1 MGERRCR
8 CITMKGA
15 TISQIASFGD
25 EVEAKKLYH
34 DGPPTRKESML
45 DRLPFLIGLR
55 YVRAKR
61 RNHFISFISLTSM
74 LGLTLGVAVLILV
87 LSVMN
92 GFDRELRER
101 VLGMVPHVQIEQ
113 AGGMS
118 DWQPL
123 VEEVTEHPHVI
134 GAAPYIQQQG
144 MFSVGGRNH
153 GAMVNGIEPEWE
165 SKVSIVD
172 EHMQTG
178 KLDDLS
184 AGSWHIVLGSILAQN
199 LGVGVGDSVT
209 LLVPEASITPAGVF
223 PRLKRFTVSGIFSVG
238 ADLDANLAYANIS
251 DMQTLARMGDDIG
264 GLRLEL
270 DDLFLSGSVT
280 REVVDSLGQ
289 GYRGYDWTYT
299 RGNLFQA
306 IQMEKRMIALL
317 LTVIVAVAAFNIVST
332 LVMVVTDK
340 RADIAILRTIGAT
353 PRSIMGIFIV
363 QGLAIGVIGILIG
376 VVLGILLA
384 LTVSDIILFVENVFG
399 IHFLDAGVYF
409 VSELPSQLIWS
420 DVSQIVTAAFVL
432 TFLSTLYPAWRAARV
447 QPAEVLRYE

>member
-1 MGERRCR
+1 M
-8 CITMKGA
+8 
-15 TISQIASFGD
+15 F
-25 EVEAKKLYH
+25 
-34 DGPPTRKESML
+34 

-74 LGLTLGVAVLILV
+74 LGLMLGVAVLILV

-92 GFDRELRER
+92 GFDHELRTR
-101 VLGMVPHVQIEQ
+101 VLGMVPHTKIE
-113 AGGMS
+113 APGGLT
-118 DWQPL
+118 DWQSL
-123 VEEVTEHPHVI
+123 AERLMERERVI
-134 GAAPYIQQQG
+134 GAAPYVEQQG
-144 MFSVGGRNH
+144 MFSVSGRNE
-153 GAMVNGIEPEWE
+153 GAMVIGIEPEWE
-165 SKVSIVD
+165 GRVSIID
-172 EHMQTG
+172 ENMRQG
-178 KLDDLS
+178 SLGDLTS
-184 AGSWHIVLGSILAQN
+184 GEWNIVLGSILARR
-199 LGVGVGDSVT
+199 LGVGMGDRVT

-238 ADLDANLAYANIS
+238 ADLDASLAYAHID
-251 DMQTLARMGDDIG
+251 DMQTLARLGDAVG

-270 DDLFLSGSVT
+270 DDLFAAGSET
-280 REVVDSLGQ
+280 RAIIDELGA
-289 GYRGYDWTYT
+289 GYRGLDWTYSH
-299 RGNLFQA
+299 GNLFQA

-317 LTVIVAVAAFNIVST
+317 LTVIIAVAAFNIVST

-363 QGLAIGVIGILIG
+363 QGLAIGVIGILVG
-376 VVLGILLA
+376 VTLGVLLA
-384 LTVSDIILFVENVFG
+384 LTVSDLIAWVESTFG

-409 VSELPSQLIWS
+409 ISNLPSRLIWS
-420 DVSQIVTAAFVL
+420 DVGNIVSAAFVL

>member
-1 MGERRCR
+1 
-8 CITMKGA
+8 
-15 TISQIASFGD
+15 
-25 EVEAKKLYH
+25 
-34 DGPPTRKESML
+34 ML

-101 VLGMVPHVQIEQ
+101 VLGMVPHTQIEQ
-113 AGGMS
+113 AGGMT

-123 VEEVTEHPHVI
+123 AERLTEREHVI

-144 MFSVGGRNH
+144 MFSAAGRNQ
-153 GAMVNGIEPEWE
+153 GAMVNGIDPAWE

-172 EHMQTG
+172 ENMSQGT
-178 KLDDLS
+178 LDEL
-184 AGSWHIVLGSILAQN
+184 APGEWHVVLGQILARN

-238 ADLDANLAYANIS
+238 ADLDANLAYANID
-251 DMQTLARMGDDIG
+251 DMQTLARMGDTVG

-270 DDLFLSGSVT
+270 DDLFLAGSET
-280 REVVDSLGQ
+280 RAIVNELGQ

-306 IQMEKRMIALL
+306 IQMEKRMIGLL
-317 LTVIVAVAAFNIVST
+317 LTVIIAVAAFNIVST

-340 RADIAILRTIGAT
+340 HADIAILRTIGAT
-353 PRSIMGIFIV
+353 PASIMGIFMV
-363 QGLAIGVIGILIG
+363 QGLAIGIIGI
-376 VVLGILLA
+376 VLGVAIGIVLA
-384 LTVSDIILFVENVFG
+384 LTVSDIIAFVESTFG

-409 VSELPSQLIWS
+409 ISELPSQLIWS
-420 DVSQIVTAAFVL
+420 DVTNIVTAAFVL

>member
-1 MGERRCR
+1 
-8 CITMKGA
+8 
-15 TISQIASFGD
+15 
-25 EVEAKKLYH
+25 
-34 DGPPTRKESML
+34 ML

-74 LGLTLGVAVLILV
+74 LGLMLGVAVLILV

-92 GFDRELRER
+92 GFDHELRTR
-101 VLGMVPHVQIEQ
+101 VLGMVPHTKIESP
-113 AGGMS
+113 GGLTG
-118 DWQPL
+118 WQSLAERL
-123 VEEVTEHPHVI
+123 VERERVI
-134 GAAPYIQQQG
+134 GAAPYVEQQG
-144 MFSVGGRNH
+144 MFSVGGRNE
-153 GAMVNGIEPEWE
+153 GAMVNGIEPAWE
-165 SKVSIVD
+165 SRVSIVD
-172 EHMQTG
+172 ENMRQG
-178 KLDDLS
+178 RLDDLK
-184 AGSWHIVLGSILAQN
+184 AGEWNVVLGSILARR
-199 LGVGVGDSVT
+199 LGVGVGDRVT

-238 ADLDANLAYANIS
+238 ADLDAALAYAHIE
-251 DMQTLARMGDDIG
+251 DMQTLARLGDAVG

-270 DDLFLSGSVT
+270 DDLFVAGSET
-280 REVVDSLGQ
+280 RAIINELGA
-289 GYRGYDWTYT
+289 GYRGLDWTYSH
-299 RGNLFQA
+299 GNLFQA

-317 LTVIVAVAAFNIVST
+317 LTVIIAVAAFNIVST

-363 QGLAIGVIGILIG
+363 QGLAIGVIGILVG
-376 VVLGILLA
+376 VAVGVLLA
-384 LTVSDIILFVENVFG
+384 LTVSDLIGWVESTFG

-409 VSELPSQLIWS
+409 ISELPSRLIWS
-420 DVSQIVTAAFVL
+420 DVRNIVSAAFIL